1 MAKALKKVA
10 LVVGAVALV
19 ATGVGAAIGG
29 VAFAAATGV
38 SLATVTAIG
47 TVASIASTALNM
59 ISTAKPKSVLSGQQT
74 SFKLEPDTGSPSH
87 LRRTS
92 LGVTP
97 GTRDTRGVHKTT

>member
-47 TVASIASTALNM
+47 TGASIASTALNM
-59 ISTAKPKSVLSGQQT
+59 ISPAKPKSVMAGHPT
-74 SFKLEPDTGSPSH
+74 SVKLATQADTPYAAGARQSV
-87 LRRTS
+87 
-92 LGVTP
+92 GE
-97 GTRDTRGVHKTT
+97 GTRD